1 MGGKFKRER
10 TYVYLWLI
18 HVAVWQKPKQY
29 CKAITLQVKM
39 ISKIYKAKRKKK
51 QRTEI
56 RDRYNSNYTWTFP
69 YSSIITKPKFEI
81 LIFLSHQKLH
91 RKLFKI

>member
-29 CKAITLQVKM
+29 CKAITLQLKM
-39 ISKIYKAKRKKK
+39 ISKIYKAKKKK
-51 QRTEI
+51 ELKLEI
-56 RDRYNSNYTWTFP
+56 DITV
-69 YSSIITKPKFEI
+69 IIVGNFHI
-81 LIFLSHQKLH
+81 LV
-91 RKLFKI
+91 

>member
-39 ISKIYKAKRKKK
+39 ISKIYKAKEKKNK
-51 QRTEI
+51 ELKLEI
-56 RDRYNSNYTWTFP
+56 DITV
-69 YSSIITKPKFEI
+69 IILGHFHI
-81 LIFLSHQKLH
+81 LV
-91 RKLFKI
+91 

>member
-29 CKAITLQVKM
+29 CKAITLQLKM
-39 ISKIYKAKRKKK
+39 ISKIYKAKKKK
-51 QRTEI
+51 RTEI
-56 RDRYNSNYTWTFP
+56 RDRYNSNYSWKFP
-69 YSSIITKPKFEI
+69 YSSVSTKPKFEI

-91 RKLFKI
+91 SKLFKI